1 MNPNTSVKSVDAI
14 PRQAITPR
22 ISRNGLIGRCSATS
36 GLGIEAVID
45 SKLSRKRKPIQ
56 GVAASEVSP
65 SFDGLPK
72 PSFLDSLLPR
82 FKTEA

>member
-1 MNPNTSVKSVDAI
+1 VTA
-14 PRQAITPR
+14 
-22 ISRNGLIGRCSATS
+22 S
-36 GLGIEAVID
+36 G
-45 SKLSRKRKPIQ
+45 
-56 GVAASEVSP
+56 VSP